1 MPFFDL
7 DNRTRKSVVP
17 GIDIRTFWGDEMLL
31 SVADLDP
38 GAILPA
44 HSHPHEQ
51 GGAIL
56 SGELTLTIDGETRT
70 LGPGDVYL
78 VPGGVEHSGV
88 AGPDGCVALDI
99 FSPVRE
105 EYKY

>member
-56 SGELTLTIDGETRT
+56 SGELTLTIDGETHT